1 MEWNY
6 NEIKMGHTLTW
17 GRKKSEKWDNQEPTG
32 LSMIHRQRACLIE
45 EELSEGYGR
54 SCQKIFDKTDKF
66 NKILVSDET
75 GLSSNWRTSDEW
87 IV

>member
-1 MEWNY
+1 MKGKGEVVNARLILFLW
-6 NEIKMGHTLTW
+6 MSSLTDV
-17 GRKKSEKWDNQEPTG
+17 GS
-32 LSMIHRQRACLIE
+32 
-45 EELSEGYGR
+45 
-54 SCQKIFDKTDKF
+54 KIFDKTDKF